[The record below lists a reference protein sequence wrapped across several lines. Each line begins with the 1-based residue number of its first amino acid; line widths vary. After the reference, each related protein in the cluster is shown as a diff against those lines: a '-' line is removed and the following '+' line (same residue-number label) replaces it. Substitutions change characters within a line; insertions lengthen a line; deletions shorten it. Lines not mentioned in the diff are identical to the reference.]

1 MTMESSTGSSDDS
14 SICGLIGIEIGNQIE
29 QEEIF
34 GKEFEFLKENDSS
47 EEWQEYVDD
56 GNYETHIIIV
66 LTIRILKSF
75 VPQCNTFIVF

>member
-14 SICGLIGIEIGNQIE
+14 SICGLIGIEIWNQIE

-66 LTIRILKSF
+66 IRILKSF

>member
-14 SICGLIGIEIGNQIE
+14 SICGLIGIEIYKEIE
-29 QEEIF
+29 DKEIF
-34 GKEFEFLKENDSS
+34 GREFEFLKENDSS

-66 LTIRILKSF
+66 LTGTNSKKL
-75 VPQCNTFIVF
+75 CTTM